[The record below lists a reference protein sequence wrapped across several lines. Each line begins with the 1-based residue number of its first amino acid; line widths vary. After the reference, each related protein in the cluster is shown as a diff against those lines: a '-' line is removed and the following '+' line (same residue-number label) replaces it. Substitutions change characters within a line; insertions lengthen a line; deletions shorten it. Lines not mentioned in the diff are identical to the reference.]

1 MKRPMKV
8 SILNLLDLAFKHFSY
23 WLLDNETFEIFFAKS
38 AMEEGRGIQKIV
50 EKIPYLRQLA
60 FVDYP

>member
-8 SILNLLDLAFKHFSY
+8 SILNLFDLAFKHFSY
-23 WLLDNETFEIFFAKS
+23 WLLENETFEIFFAKF
-38 AMEEGRGIQKIV
+38 AKEGGGIQKIA
-50 EKIPYLRQLA
+50 EKIPYLWRLA